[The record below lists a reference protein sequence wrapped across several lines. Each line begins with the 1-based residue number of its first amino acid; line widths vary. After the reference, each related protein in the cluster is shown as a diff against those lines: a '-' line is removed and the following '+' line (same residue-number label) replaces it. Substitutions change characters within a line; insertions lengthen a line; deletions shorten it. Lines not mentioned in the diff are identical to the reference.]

1 MTVEKAPHSLRDID
15 SRGVFATAA
24 AFLVT
29 AGSVGSADAQSS
41 AQPSAPLPSV
51 TVDAPVVHHRSAP
64 PRQSVAHTRA
74 RVALRRRAPRAQP
87 APIQPASSPV
97 PAGPQI
103 GVRQPGSDPYA
114 DAAAPYKGDRLASSA
129 KFAEPILNTPK
140 SVTVLTR
147 EVIDDKN
154 ATSFR
159 ELART
164 TAGLTL
170 GTGEGG
176 NAFGDRFFI
185 RGFDARNDVFVD
197 GVRDP
202 SVSIRENFFTEQV
215 EILRGPSSS
224 FAGRGTTGGAVNIV
238 TKQAQDKNFYKAD
251 ATVGTDSTRRFT
263 FDVNQVISPALS
275 IRAAGMGQQANVA
288 GRDFVFDDRWGG
300 LLAVAF
306 KPNDQLKVTAN
317 YTHVYLNMLPDF
329 GVPYNTAA
337 GAPFTETGVPR
348 NTYYGFV
355 NRDFQKAKQDI
366 LTQNTEYALNDHLTI
381 SNKFRYE
388 WSLLNYLGTIPEAP
402 NLATLTYTGNPQSR
416 YQVTTVLA
424 DQTDATFKYDL
435 GPVKSTTSIGTEF
448 SRERMS
454 FDTYKGLTS
463 EALPGGFN
471 GTGSVMNASIFN
483 PPNELPFSGSPV
495 LAGNPIVTTV
505 NTKSAYLIES
515 VNYQDLVILNGGLRY
530 DNYNISSWQAGKTV
544 STTSGLVN
552 YNAGITIK
560 PLPYASI
567 YAAYA
572 TSANPVGAG
581 LDGSSLSY
589 GGFNPIAPVNQ
600 VFSPQRNK
608 AFEIGTKW
616 ELFDRH
622 LLLTAALFHTRV
634 DNALESI
641 TLNGVRGV
649 IVQGSSYHVQGVDFG
664 LGGKITPEWSVFGG
678 YTYMD
683 AVIVDGGITTTTI
696 GGVNYYGPSVNT
708 GKPFPNTPKHSFT
721 AFTNYMVTPALTV
734 GGGAIHTGKVYGGFA
749 DSTARTVS
757 NGVLV
762 VPPAFGRMV
771 PGYWRFDLSASYKI
785 SDAIQVQAN
794 VQNVA
799 NKLYYDRAYTAHYA
813 SQAAGRTGMVT
824 LNLRF

>member
-1 MTVEKAPHSLRDID
+1 MTVEKAPHSLRAATTRMAWPVDID
-15 SRGVFATAA
+15 SRGALATAA

-29 AGSVGSADAQSS
+29 AGSVGSADAQQGPV
-41 AQPSAPLPSV
+41 QPSEALPSV

-64 PRQSVAHTRA
+64 PRQSAAHVRA
-74 RVALRRRAPRAQP
+74 RVALRRRAAPRAPVEPVQP
-87 APIQPASSPV
+87 APAPGAVSAPAI
-97 PAGPQI
+97 A
-103 GVRQPGSDPYA
+103 RQPGSDPYA
-114 DAAAPYKGDRLASSA
+114 DAAAPYKADRLASSA

-159 ELART
+159 DLART

-238 TKQAQDKNFYKAD
+238 TKQAQDRNFYKAD
-251 ATVGTDSTRRFT
+251 ATIGTDSTRRFT

-366 LTQNTEYALNDHLTI
+366 LTQNTEYAVNDHLTI

-402 NLATLTYTGNPQSR
+402 NLTTLTYTGNPQSR

-435 GPVKSTTSIGTEF
+435 GPIKSTTSIGTEF

-454 FDTYKGLTS
+454 FDTYRGLTS

-471 GTGSVMNASIFN
+471 GTGSIMNASIFN
-483 PPNELPFSGSPV
+483 PPNELPFSGTPV

-544 STTSGLVN
+544 SNTSGLVN
-552 YNAGITIK
+552 YNLGITVK
-560 PLPYASI
+560 PLPYASV

-572 TSANPVGAG
+572 TSANPVGGA
-581 LDGSSLSY
+581 LDGSSLAY

-641 TLNGVRGV
+641 TLNGVRGT
-649 IVQGSSYHVQGVDFG
+649 IVSGASYHVQGVDIG

-678 YTYMD
+678 MTLMESRVDQSAMPSNVGLKLANIAHQSFNLLSKYQVTNWLEIGGQATYMSR
-683 AVIVDGGITTTTI
+683 I
-696 GGVNYYGPSVNT
+696 
-708 GKPFPNTPKHSFT
+708 
-721 AFTNYMVTPALTV
+721 
-734 GGGAIHTGKVYGGFA
+734 YGGTLLA
-749 DSTARTVS
+749 ANAGTSIPS
-757 NGVLV
+757 H
-762 VPPAFGRMV
+762 
-771 PGYWRFDLSASYKI
+771 WRFDTFLEGKINDNLTVKLFVNNIFNTRYYDALYQSAAPFVFIAPGRSAQLMLSAK
-785 SDAIQVQAN
+785 
-794 VQNVA
+794 
-799 NKLYYDRAYTAHYA
+799 
-813 SQAAGRTGMVT
+813 
-824 LNLRF
+824 F

>member
-1 MTVEKAPHSLRDID
+1 MTIGKTPRSLRANVVGASLGSSFRVGID
-15 SRGVFATAA
+15 PSSLVTTAA
-24 AFLVT
+24 AVLMT
-29 AGSVGSADAQSS
+29 AGSVGNAEAQQSE
-41 AQPSAPLPSV
+41 PLPSV

-74 RVALRRRAPRAQP
+74 RVALRRAAPRTPPAPAQP
-87 APIQPASSPV
+87 TSSPAGATSV
-97 PAGPQI
+97 PTFA
-103 GVRQPGSDPYA
+103 RLPGSNPYA
-114 DAAAPYKGDRLASSA
+114 DAAAPYKADRLASS
-129 KFAEPILNTPK
+129 KFAEPLLNTPK
-140 SVTVLTR
+140 TVTVLTK
-147 EVIDDKN
+147 EIIEDKN

-159 ELART
+159 DLART

-202 SVSIRENFFTEQV
+202 AVSIRENFFTEQV

-224 FAGRGTTGGAVNIV
+224 FAGRGTAGGAVNIV
-238 TKQAQDKNFYKAD
+238 TKQAQDQNFYKAD
-251 ATVGTDSTRRFT
+251 ATVGTDSTRRLT

-317 YTHVYLNMLPDF
+317 YMHIDLNMLPDF

-355 NRDFQKAKQDI
+355 NRDFQKVKQDI
-366 LTQNTEYALNDHLTI
+366 LTQNTEYAVNEHLTV

-388 WSLLNYLGTIPEAP
+388 RSVLNYLGTIPESP
-402 NLATLTYTGNPQSR
+402 NLTTLTYTGNPQSR

-424 DQTDATFKYDL
+424 DQTDATFKFDV
-435 GPVKSTTSIGTEF
+435 GPVKSTTSVGTEF
-448 SRERMS
+448 SREQVS
-454 FDTYKGLTS
+454 YDTYKGLSS
-463 EALPGGFN
+463 EALPGGFS
-471 GTGSVMNASIFN
+471 GSGSVMNASIFN
-483 PPNELPFSGSPV
+483 PPNLLPFSGSPV
-495 LAGNPIVTTV
+495 LTGNPIATRVD
-505 NTKSAYLIES
+505 TKSVYLIQN

-530 DNYNISSWQAGKTV
+530 DNYNIRSSQAGSTV
-544 STTSGLVN
+544 GTTSGLVN

-560 PLPYASI
+560 PLPYASV

-572 TSANPVGAG
+572 TSSNPVGSA
-581 LDGSSLSY
+581 LDGSSLAY

-600 VFSPQRNK
+600 VFAPQRNK

-641 TLNGVRGV
+641 TLNGVRNT
-649 IVQGSSYHVQGVDFG
+649 IVQGASYHVQGIDLG

-678 YTYMD
+678 MTLMESRVDQSAVPSNVGLKLANVAHQSFNLLSKYQVTNWLEIGGQATYMSR
-683 AVIVDGGITTTTI
+683 I
-696 GGVNYYGPSVNT
+696 
-708 GKPFPNTPKHSFT
+708 
-721 AFTNYMVTPALTV
+721 
-734 GGGAIHTGKVYGGFA
+734 YGGTLLA
-749 DSTARTVS
+749 ANQGTSIPS
-757 NGVLV
+757 H
-762 VPPAFGRMV
+762 
-771 PGYWRFDLSASYKI
+771 WRFDTFLEGKINDKLTLKLFVNNIFNTRYYDALYQSAAPFVFIAPGRSAQIMLSAK
-785 SDAIQVQAN
+785 
-794 VQNVA
+794 
-799 NKLYYDRAYTAHYA
+799 
-813 SQAAGRTGMVT
+813 
-824 LNLRF
+824 F